1 MQPRMPTGPSTIAL
15 VLTIITVV
23 FIGCTAESTLQ
34 SLQEKFM
41 SREEKLNELK
51 NSIWEIASSTKDFAV
66 LSSNITNGKG
76 ERIDFFEKDG
86 QRRTVPEAIQST
98 FKDRQQKVLRVKDLM
113 NSLGADFVNSDIAKG
128 AVWIIMQGGG
138 VLASDQGYI
147 FVQNNDVQS
156 YHLKYYLAIPN
167 QRGWYA
173 YIN

>member
-1 MQPRMPTGPSTIAL
+1 MQSRVPTGPGTVAL
-15 VLTIITVV
+15 LLTLITVV
-23 FIGCTAESTLQ
+23 FISCTAESTLQ
-34 SLQEKFM
+34 SLQENFV
-41 SREEKLNELK
+41 SREETLNELK
-51 NSIWEIASSTKDFAV
+51 GSIWEIASSTKDFAV

-76 ERIDFFEKDG
+76 ELIDFFEKDG
-86 QRRTVPEAIQST
+86 QRRTVPEAIETT

-113 NSLGADFVNSDIAKG
+113 NSLGADYVNSDITKG
-128 AVWIIMQGGG
+128 AVWVTMRGGG